1 MFLDFFEVKI
11 NLIEK
16 YKGALKIFILINE
29 GGSTES
35 LKRATRK
42 QKSRDQKVALISKK
56 LQKWARSLSF
66 WRLSD
71 LKKKAQKVFSLI

>member
-16 YKGALKIFILINE
+16 YKGALKIFIWINE

-56 LQKWARSLSF
+56 PKKLQKWARSLSF
-66 WRLSD
+66 WEVVWS
-71 LKKKAQKVFSLI
+71 